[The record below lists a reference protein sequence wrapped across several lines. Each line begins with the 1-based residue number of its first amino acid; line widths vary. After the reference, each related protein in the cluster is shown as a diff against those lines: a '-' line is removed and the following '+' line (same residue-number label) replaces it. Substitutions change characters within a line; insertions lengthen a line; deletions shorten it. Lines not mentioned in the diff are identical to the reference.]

1 MFDLHLP
8 RRKIRSRANEKHE
21 KSSKPESQPLRLGK
35 SLNFEVDMK
44 RKIGVKKTKKRA
56 QAQVILGSSLTH
68 LCIRFFGVSASSDCL
83 VINMPVFTRFQLCEE
98 RFGIHAV
105 WNKIMQCADSTFP
118 QSGRDFHNEVR
129 NRSLSQRHP
138 VSGEPLQR
146 IWKRGIQHHYSII
159 TSNMSHISKM
169 QILVEDWVHIIYD
182 NGQ

>member
-1 MFDLHLP
+1 M
-8 RRKIRSRANEKHE
+8 IV
-21 KSSKPESQPLRLGK
+21 G
-35 SLNFEVDMK
+35 
-44 RKIGVKKTKKRA
+44 T
-56 QAQVILGSSLTH
+56 SLTH

-83 VINMPVFTRFQLCEE
+83 VINMPVFTRFQFCEE
-98 RFGIHAV
+98 RSGIHAV

-159 TSNMSHISKM
+159 TSNMSHISKT
-169 QILVEDWVHIIYD
+169 QILVEDWVHIIYKMA
-182 NGQ
+182 NNFQ